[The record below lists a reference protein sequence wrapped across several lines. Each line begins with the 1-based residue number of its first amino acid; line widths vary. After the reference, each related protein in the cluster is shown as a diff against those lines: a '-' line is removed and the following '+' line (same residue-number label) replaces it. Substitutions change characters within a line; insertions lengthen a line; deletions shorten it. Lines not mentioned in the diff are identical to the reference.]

1 MVNGYNDNIYLTELW
16 GLTDLIY
23 VKYLAHDWHM
33 INEKSLQSFPKG
45 KGFYSLALPKAQ
57 AVMPRKLF
65 RNLLTAHLWYQ
76 VCFSVKPAWA
86 ILSQWFFS
94 GAKKNRYL
102 SIFWL
107 LNKAVFLQYG
117 RPGFDPWV
125 WKEMETHCSILG
137 WRISWTEE
145 PGGLQSMGLQRVRHD
160 WVTNTLHPQTRL
172 LIP

>member
-1 MVNGYNDNIYLTELW
+1 MVNGYNDNMYLTELW
-16 GLTDLIY
+16 VLTDLIY
-23 VKYLAHDWHM
+23 VKYLGHDWHM

-76 VCFSVKPAWA
+76 VCFSVKPA
-86 ILSQWFFS
+86 SQWFFS

-107 LNKAVFLQYG
+107 LNKAIFLQYG
-117 RPGFDPWV
+117 RPRFDPWV
-125 WKEMETHCSILG
+125 WKEMETQCSILG

-145 PGGLQSMGLQRVRHD
+145 PGGLLSMGLQRVGHD
-160 WVTNTLHPQTRL
+160 LATKQQEQQQY
-172 LIP
+172 IIF

>member
-1 MVNGYNDNIYLTELW
+1 MRINWFNIGNVLRSW
-16 GLTDLIY
+16 
-23 VKYLAHDWHM
+23 LAHDKW
-33 INEKSLQSFPKG
+33 ETSSELSKG
-45 KGFYSLALPKAQ
+45 QRLLLRSHHPSLALPKAQ

-65 RNLLTAHLWYQ
+65 RNLLTAHLCYQ

-94 GAKKNRYL
+94 GAKKNHYL

-125 WKEMETHCSILG
+125 REIPWRKTWKPTPVFLLG
-137 WRISWTEE
+137 EFCGQRNLVGYSPWDCKESDMTEQ
-145 PGGLQSMGLQRVRHD
+145 P
-160 WVTNTLHPQTRL
+160 TLFTFKQGY
-172 LIP
+172 